1 MYDVLFIGQLCY
13 DEDIRADGTRHE
25 SIGGAAGYGA
35 IASAISTE
43 KTGALIKLAPE
54 DEKDL
59 DYMRESGIAMHTL
72 PSPVTTRVEV
82 SHPTGKADERKIV
95 TLEFAGKFIEEE
107 ASKIPS
113 AKHVHLAGCNDHDF
127 TLEFMEAVKA
137 QGSTLSVDMQCF
149 VRRNDPD
156 LGEMIFTD
164 DPDKE
169 KVVALMDKIKLDVL
183 EAKMLTGTDDL
194 EEASEIIAGW
204 GCPEVVITREDGV
217 HARVNGECYFEKFSN
232 CRLTGRTG
240 RGDTTF
246 GAYLGRR
253 VDHGPAE
260 SLQFAAALVSL
271 KMEGTGPFSGTL
283 DDVLERIAE
292 KHQDS

>member
-1 MYDVLFIGQLCY
+1 MNMMDVLFVGQLCY

-35 IASAISTE
+35 IASVVSAE
-43 KTGALIKLAPE
+43 KTGAVIKLAPE

-59 DYMRESGIAMHTL
+59 DYMRESGVAMYTL
-72 PSPVTTRVEV
+72 PAPVTTRVEV
-82 SHPTGKADERKIV
+82 SHPTGKVDERKIV
-95 TLEFAGKFIEEE
+95 TLAFAGKFTEEE
-107 ASKIPS
+107 AAEIPA

-127 TLEFMEAVKA
+127 TMEFMEAVKG

-149 VRRNDPD
+149 VRCNDPE
-156 LGEMIFTD
+156 LGEMVFKD
-164 DPDKE
+164 DPNKE
-169 KVVALMDKIKLDVL
+169 KVIALMDKVKLDVL
-183 EAKMLTGTDDL
+183 EARLLTGTDDL
-194 EEASEIIAGW
+194 EEASAIIASW

-232 CRLTGRTG
+232 KRLTGRTG

-253 VDHGPAE
+253 VNHGPAE
-260 SLQFAAALVSL
+260 SLKFAAALVSL

-283 DDVLERIAE
+283 DDVLARIAE
-292 KHQDS
+292 SH

>member
-1 MYDVLFIGQLCY
+1 MYDVLFVGQLCY
-13 DEDIRADGTRHE
+13 DEDLRADGTRHE

-35 IASAISTE
+35 IAATVTAE
-43 KTGALIKLAPE
+43 NVGALIKLAPE

-59 DYMRESGIAMHTL
+59 EYMRDRGVAMHTL
-72 PSPVTTRVEV
+72 PSPVTTRVQI

-95 TLEFAGKFIEEE
+95 TLAFAGKFTEEE
-107 ASKIPS
+107 AGKIPP

-127 TLEFMEAVKA
+127 TMEFMEAVKA

-149 VRRNDPD
+149 VRRNDPE

-183 EAKMLTGTDDL
+183 EANMLTGTDNL
-194 EEASEIIAGW
+194 EEASAIIAGW

-217 HARVNGECYFEKFSN
+217 HARVNGQCYFEKFSN
-232 CRLTGRTG
+232 KRLTGRTG

-253 VDHGPAE
+253 VDHDPAE

-283 DDVLERIAE
+283 DDVLERMAE
-292 KHQDS
+292 TKG

>member
-13 DEDIRADGTRHE
+13 DEDLRSDGTRHE

-35 IASAISTE
+35 IAAAVTTE
-43 KTGALIKLAPE
+43 NVGALIKLAPE

-59 DYMRESGIAMHTL
+59 DYMRESGVSMHTL
-72 PSPVTTRVEV
+72 PAPVTTRVEV
-82 SHPTGKADERKIV
+82 SHPTGKVDERKIV
-95 TLEFAGKFIEEE
+95 TLAFAGKFIEEE
-107 ASKIPS
+107 AAKIPP

-127 TLEFMEAVKA
+127 TMEFMEAVKA
-137 QGSTLSVDMQCF
+137 HGSTLSVDMQCF

-183 EAKMLTGTDDL
+183 EARMLTGTDDL
-194 EEASEIIAGW
+194 EAASAIIAGW

-217 HARVNGECYFEKFSN
+217 HARVTGECHFEKFSN
-232 CRLTGRTG
+232 KRLTGRTG

-253 VDHGPAE
+253 VDHDPAE
-260 SLQFAAALVSL
+260 SLKFAAALVSL
-271 KMEGTGPFSGTL
+271 KMEGIGPFSGTL
-283 DDVLERIAE
+283 DDVLERMN
-292 KHQDS
+292 H